1 MDNKLLDNL
10 ELLKEAYARTDRI
23 PETEE
28 AIHAFEE
35 KYDCQLPS
43 SYRWLLLHFGSCH
56 FLDPWINSIRD
67 LDWAYPSFVENY
79 KEYERAYELAP
90 RRLFPVGGMGDGS
103 TVVEDLETGQLLILL
118 HDCAG
123 DDPFEE
129 LAGSFD
135 ELILEQINMVNQ
147 FEE

>member
-1 MDNKLLDNL
+1 
-10 ELLKEAYARTDRI
+10 
-23 PETEE
+23 
-28 AIHAFEE
+28 
-35 KYDCQLPS
+35 
-43 SYRWLLLHFGSCH
+43 
-56 FLDPWINSIRD
+56 

-79 KEYERAYELAP
+79 KAYEKAYELAP

-118 HDCAG
+118 HDCAE

-129 LAGSFD
+129 LADSFD
-135 ELILEQINMVNQ
+135 ELILEPIRMVNR